1 LWHGAAKRASKAAD
15 TEPPEPPPALP
26 SAAVNG
32 PQAERFLCARF
43 RAAGSAEDARW
54 QKAYMKS
61 ALDFHGVSSAD
72 VREAARVL
80 LAADG
85 DLDGAAM
92 RAIVDHLSKSG
103 WFDVRSTGLA
113 MLERQ
118 AKSLGPGDLPWLIDL
133 VRRGGCWAHVDG
145 LATNVVGAIVTAH
158 PKTLSLLPRWARD
171 DDFWVRRTALLAQER
186 ELKRGRGDFAL
197 FERIAKPM
205 LEEKEFFVR
214 KAVGWVL
221 RETSKLRP
229 ELVYR
234 FLAANG
240 ARVSGLT
247 LREGAKY
254 LPAKMRAAL
263 GLVASPAVR
272 TRTSRSA

>member
-1 LWHGAAKRASKAAD
+1 M
-15 TEPPEPPPALP
+15 
-26 SAAVNG
+26 NG
-32 PQAERFLCARF
+32 PQAERFLRARF

-61 ALDFHGVSSAD
+61 ALDFHGVSSAE
-72 VREAARVL
+72 VRDAARAL
-80 LAADG
+80 LGTDG
-85 DLDGAAM
+85 GLDGASM
-92 RAIVDHLSKSG
+92 RAIVDYLSRSG
-103 WFDVRSTGLA
+103 WFDVRSAGLA

-197 FERIAKPM
+197 FERIAAPM

-214 KAVGWVL
+214 KAIGWVL

-229 ELVYR
+229 ELAYR
-234 FLAANG
+234 FLAANR

-254 LPAKMRAAL
+254 LPGKMRAAL
-263 GLVASPAVR
+263 GLSARGSR
-272 TRTSRSA
+272 RSAVDRGASR